1 MSWYPILNLKQNLIS
16 GKINTLLNENVVFE
30 TSFSDK
36 EYIVILTPQFQS
48 NKYYVGELTEKGF
61 KINGDKGIYFWLVV
75 PITT

>member
-1 MSWYPILNLKQNLIS
+1 MSWIPILSLKSQFKC

-30 TSFSDK
+30 TPFSYK
-36 EYIVILTPQFQS
+36 NYIVVLTPQFES
-48 NKYYVGELTEKGF
+48 TKYYVGELNEKGF